1 MSQPWQQPQQ
11 PNPYGQQ
18 QPQQPYGQ
26 QQPPQQPYGQPGPQ
40 QPYGQPQP
48 QPYAQ
53 PQPQPPYGAP
63 QAPYGAPGGYPP
75 PPAPGRRGNP
85 GLAVVLAI
93 VAMLV
98 GSAVYG
104 AVLKATDGGQI
115 GYMAVVTGALIGVVL
130 GKTGGRAPALPAVG
144 AVLGAAGVYLGQIF
158 GISLALSD
166 AANIPLVDVLVDH
179 FDVVNRAWKENLE
192 PIDALFYFLGGA
204 GAFQVTRKLAG

>member
-18 QPQQPYGQ
+18 
-26 QQPPQQPYGQPGPQ
+26 PPQQPYGQPGPQ
-40 QPYGQPQP
+40 PQYGQPQP
-48 QPYAQ
+48 YA
-53 PQPQPPYGAP
+53 QPQPPYGAP

-75 PPAPGRRGNP
+75 PPAPVRRGNP
-85 GLAVVLAI
+85 GLAVILAV

-98 GSAVYG
+98 GAGVYG
-104 AVLKATDGGQI
+104 GILKATDGAQI
-115 GYMAVVTGALIGVVL
+115 GYMAVVTGALIGLAL
-130 GKTGGRAPALPAVG
+130 GKVGGRAPALPAVG
-144 AVLGAAGVYLGQIF
+144 AVLGAAGVYLGQVF

-166 AANIPLVDVLVDH
+166 GGNISLTDVLVDH
-179 FDVVNRAWKENLE
+179 FDVVNRAWKEMLK